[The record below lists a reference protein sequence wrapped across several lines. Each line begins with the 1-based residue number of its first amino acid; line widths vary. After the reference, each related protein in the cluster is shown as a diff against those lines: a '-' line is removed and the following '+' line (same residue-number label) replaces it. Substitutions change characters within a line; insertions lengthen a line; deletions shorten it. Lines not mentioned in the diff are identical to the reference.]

1 MIFAYILSK
10 LLYIFSMQFISA
22 YTNTHFYSFNKYL
35 LSEGYEDKF
44 MLIIL
49 PFTFNIT
56 MNYLLFLF
64 FSMQFISIHSNTHY

>member
-35 LSEGYEDKF
+35 LSEGLLRQIYELLITELQDYEL
-44 MLIIL
+44 LII
-49 PFTFNIT
+49 FV
-56 MNYLLFLF
+56 F
-64 FSMQFISIHSNTHY
+64 FYAIYFHS